1 MDFEGEDLVTAIKT
15 PDFEFAI
22 KSSPYKIPPRLMDL
36 KVFCEEFLREQN
48 GQMDLVDM
56 DKNDMTV
63 CVLRTVK
70 FMLGHGFYQNQKE
83 L

>member
-1 MDFEGEDLVTAIKT
+1 
-15 PDFEFAI
+15 
-22 KSSPYKIPPRLMDL
+22 MDL